1 MHKKYYKTNIIKR
14 KKEFK
19 YNSCKR
25 KELFGTKFKIY
36 VQDKNEDFV
45 DNSFNKFAF
54 NLSNCLL

>member
-1 MHKKYYKTNIIKR
+1 MRFNNLFILLVIKEQNYLE
-14 KKEFK
+14 K
-19 YNSCKR
+19 N
-25 KELFGTKFKIY
+25 LKIY